1 VKRGKY
7 KLKRRAE
14 RQEETR
20 LRIARA
26 AVELHGSVGPSKTT
40 ISALAEEAGVSRP
53 TIYSHF
59 PDELSLLKACSSLF
73 LSEDAPPDPELW
85 HDIADPEERLRGALA
100 EVYTYYRRT
109 ERLLF
114 NVLRDTEG
122 DDEVNAIVREVHKP
136 MIAHWERMK
145 NILATVWEV
154 SEEMPQQLL
163 RGAIGV
169 ALDFQT
175 WRTMVRGQGLTDE
188 QAIDLMVRM
197 VQCKR

>member
-53 TIYSHF
+53 TVHSHF
-59 PDELSLLKACSSLF
+59 PDELSLFKACSSLF
-73 LSEDAPPDPELW
+73 LSKDPPPDPELW